1 MELVFLMILAIFLPI
16 NVMLWLL
23 DSIVFVGIY
32 LSKDYINDT
41 QWEKVYKI
49 SKILWFMITGNIAFL
64 VIVSI
69 IIAITH
75 GDAILAL

>member
-64 VIVSI
+64 VLVSI

>member
-23 DSIVFVGIY
+23 DTTVFVGIY
-32 LSKDYINDT
+32 LSKDCINDT

-64 VIVSI
+64 VLVSI